1 METLSMSKK
10 EIEQIP
16 IFEDLKK
23 KTIKQK
29 HAAQLL
35 NLSIRQIKRKLKNY
49 RRFGAKSLLHANRGK
64 PGNRQFDSIIVE
76 QALSLIENY
85 YPDFAP
91 TFASEKLLENHN
103 LLINR
108 ETLRQKMIKGGLWIS
123 KAKKVTH
130 HKWRERKACFGELVQ
145 LDGSPHKWFEDRAPA
160 CCLLAFIDDSTSQ
173 ILHLEFMPEEATIPV
188 MKATKTYIEL
198 YGRPLELYVDRGKVF
213 KVNLN
218 NPDGEKITQY
228 RRSLEELN
236 IKVIYARSPQAKGR
250 VERLF
255 GTLQDRLVKELR
267 LQNISAI
274 NVANAFLKD
283 TFIPAF
289 NEKFG
294 VTPAKWADL
303 HRPLTKTDKKNL
315 DSIFSVHSTRVV
327 MNDFTVQ
334 FKNQYFQ
341 LNQQQPVIV
350 CRKDRIMVEEHLGG
364 SIKLKLRGKELY
376 YTVLP
381 KRPEK
386 AYKLKIAALTTGRPT
401 YKPPA
406 NHPWRRQILLDT
418 LTLQTTR

>member
-1 METLSMSKK
+1 MSKK

-267 LQNISAI
+267 LANISTMGEA
-274 NVANAFLKD
+274 
-283 TFIPAF
+283 
-289 NEKFG
+289 
-294 VTPAKWADL
+294 
-303 HRPLTKTDKKNL
+303 
-315 DSIFSVHSTRVV
+315 
-327 MNDFTVQ
+327 NDFV
-334 FKNQYFQ
+334 KNIY
-341 LNQQQPVIV
+341 
-350 CRKDRIMVEEHLGG
+350 
-364 SIKLKLRGKELY
+364 
-376 YTVLP
+376 LP
-381 KRPEK
+381 KHNQKFAVEAKEK
-386 AYKLKIAALTTGRPT
+386 QNLHKSMQGYDLDEIFTFYNIMKDIDCDAYIC
-401 YKPPA
+401 
-406 NHPWRRQILLDT
+406 I
-418 LTLQTTR
+418 